1 MEQAIGILIIVAVVG
16 FVGFKVWQDKKN
28 QNVKVPAPTPAPK
41 KKAGGGR
48 PSTKGR
54 NTQKK

>member
-48 PSTKGR
+48 PRKSG